1 MTEKV
6 KQMAPIIWEEI
17 KKANNIL
24 LHCHPSSDGDS
35 VGSALGLMHV
45 LKNVGKKV
53 TVISGDDPT
62 PQYLGS
68 LPGIKEIVQ
77 KNYLETDVKSFD
89 LFLILDSSNKN
100 QISKKGDVVFPESMR
115 TVVIDHHTNFGYGN
129 IDLIDDSYPAVAQMI
144 YELVKLWDL
153 EITKEAAACLFAGI
167 YGDTGGFKY
176 APTTYET
183 LLAGSELA
191 KIYPEFPKMIF
202 EMENSV
208 SPDQIKFLGVVLG
221 SVEHYFNDKV
231 ALGVATMEQ
240 IKKNKINPKSV
251 IKGDVANM
259 LKSVT
264 GWDIGICCVEAGEN
278 HTEFNFRGRDGE
290 KYDLGEIARRLGG
303 GGHRAAAGAPVKKSL
318 AEAKELLLK
327 TIQEVYPELGQP

>member
-1 MTEKV
+1 MTDKV
-6 KQMAPIIWEEI
+6 RQMAPIIWEEI
-17 KKANNIL
+17 QKANNIL
-24 LHCHPSSDGDS
+24 LHCHPSSDSDS
-35 VGSALGLMHV
+35 VGSSLGLAHI
-45 LKNVGKKV
+45 LKKLGKKV
-53 TVISGDDPT
+53 TIISGDDPT
-62 PQYLGS
+62 PQYLSS
-68 LPGIKEIVQ
+68 LPGINEIIQ
-77 KNYLETDVKSFD
+77 KNYFEIDSKKID

-100 QISKKGDVVFPESMR
+100 QISKKGDITFPDSMR
-115 TVVIDHHTNFGYGN
+115 TVVIDHHTNFGYGD
-129 IDLIDDSYPAVAQMI
+129 IDLIDDSYPAVCQMVYDLI
-144 YELVKLWDL
+144 KLWNL

-176 APTTYET
+176 APANYET

-191 KIYPEFPKMIF
+191 KLYPEFPKMIF

-221 SVEHYFNDKV
+221 SIEHYFNNRV

-240 IKKNKINPKSV
+240 LNSNKINPKSV

-264 GWDIGICCVEAGEN
+264 GWDIGICCVEASEN
-278 HTEFNFRGRDGE
+278 HIEFNFRGRNPD

-303 GGHRAAAGAPVKKSL
+303 GGHRAAAGAPVKKTLS
-318 AEAKELLLK
+318 EAKELLLK
-327 TIQEVYPELGQP
+327 TIQKVYPELGQP